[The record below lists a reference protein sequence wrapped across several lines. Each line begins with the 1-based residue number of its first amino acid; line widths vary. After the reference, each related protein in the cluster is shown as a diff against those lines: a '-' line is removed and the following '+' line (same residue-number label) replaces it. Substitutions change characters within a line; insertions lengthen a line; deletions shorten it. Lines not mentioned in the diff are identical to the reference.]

1 MVYWFPLNNKTCYL
15 RMFLAMLM
23 AAQGGEGSMCVVS
36 KCRCLEIF
44 IYIPFV
50 PHQHYNLLF
59 YPCSSSLL
67 TFPLSPLLSHNLF
80 LLPFVLLFSP
90 STPYF
95 TYSLS
100 FPPPLFSLLPLIRF
114 TSASS
119 PLPSSSA
126 PFFFVSNATRSLV
139 RISHC
144 VWLAHPVSSRFQHLQ
159 EMSREL

>member
-23 AAQGGEGSMCVVS
+23 AAQGGGVHVRCVKVS
-36 KCRCLEIF
+36 LPFEIF

-59 YPCSSSLL
+59 YPCSSGLL
-67 TFPLSPLLSHNLF
+67 TFPLSPLLSHQLF
-80 LLPFVLLFSP
+80 LLPFVLLFSS

-100 FPPPLFSLLPLIRF
+100 FPPPLFSLLPFIRF
-114 TSASS
+114 TSARF
-119 PLPSSSA
+119 LG
-126 PFFFVSNATRSLV
+126 FKCNQ
-139 RISHC
+139 ISG
-144 VWLAHPVSSRFQHLQ
+144 SY
-159 EMSREL
+159 